1 MNEKSWQK
9 KSEQFSKL
17 ILECSKERRAL
28 LKKEGLGGGLSE
40 QKEFIDFQLI
50 FLIG

>member
-1 MNEKSWQK
+1 MKNLGKRIRI
-9 KSEQFSKL
+9 FFKL
-17 ILECSKERRAL
+17 ILDCPKERQAL
-28 LKKEGLGGGLSE
+28 LKKEGLGGRLSE

>member
-1 MNEKSWQK
+1 LAKEL
-9 KSEQFSKL
+9 EFFLKL
-17 ILECSKERRAL
+17 ILDCPKERQAL